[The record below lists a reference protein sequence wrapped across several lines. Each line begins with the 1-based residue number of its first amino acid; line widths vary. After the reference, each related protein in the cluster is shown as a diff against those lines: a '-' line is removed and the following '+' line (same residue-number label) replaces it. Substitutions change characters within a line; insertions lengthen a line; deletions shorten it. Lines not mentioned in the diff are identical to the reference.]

1 MATGGHAA
9 RTRDGRTK
17 MKELGLDLA
26 EVCTFFNETQSE
38 PYVLVVIAE
47 DRAAEWTELLGVPAR
62 RCYISDGQLRAIV
75 DEKGHTYETVV
86 QAVIPDEGSVMAGD
100 YGEIITALYLAS
112 SAHPAE
118 VLEPKMWRL
127 KSRRTKASEGSDVV
141 QLQLPHWPVASD
153 EDTIMC
159 AEVKTKSTNGAS
171 TPVKSAIEDS
181 RKDRESR
188 LLKTLVWLREKA
200 IVGDLG
206 TVELAHI
213 DRFVK
218 ATDHPPAIR
227 EFRAVA
233 VISSDLLEKELVD
246 VTPPETSECT
256 LVVISV
262 PDLKSNYETL
272 YELLLAKADVEV
284 QVP

>member
-1 MATGGHAA
+1 M
-9 RTRDGRTK
+9 K

-26 EVCTFFNETQSE
+26 EVHTFFSEAHSE
-38 PYVLVVIAE
+38 PYVLVSIAE

-62 RCYISDGQLRAIV
+62 RCYISDGLLKSIV
-75 DEKGHTYETVV
+75 DEKGHSYETVV
-86 QAVIPDEGSVMAGD
+86 QAVIPDEGSIMSGD
-100 YGEIITALYLAS
+100 YGEIVAALYLAS
-112 SAHPAE
+112 CAHPAE

-141 QLQLPHWPVASD
+141 QLQLPYWPDASE
-153 EDTIMC
+153 EDTIVC
-159 AEVKTKSTNGAS
+159 AEVKTKATNGAS
-171 TPVKSAIEDS
+171 TPVMSAIEDS

-188 LLKTLVWLREKA
+188 LTKTLVWLKEKA

-206 TVELAHI
+206 TVQLDHI

-218 ATDHPPAIR
+218 ATDYPPAIR

-233 VISSDLLEKELVD
+233 VISSELLEKELAD
-246 VTPPETSECT
+246 ITAPETTECT

-262 PDLKSNYETL
+262 PDLKANYEGL
-272 YELLLAKADVEV
+272 YELLLARADVEV
-284 QVP
+284 HVP

>member
-1 MATGGHAA
+1 MN
-9 RTRDGRTK
+9 
-17 MKELGLDLA
+17 LA
-26 EVCTFFNETQSE
+26 EVSTFFGEAHSA
-38 PYVLVVIAE
+38 PYVLVTIAE

-62 RCYISDGQLRAIV
+62 RCYISDGKLKAIV
-75 DEKGHTYETVV
+75 DEKGHSYETVV

-100 YGEIITALYLAS
+100 YGEIVTALYLAS
-112 SAHPAE
+112 CAHPAE

-141 QLQLPHWPVASD
+141 QFQLPHWPVASD
-153 EDTIMC
+153 EDTIVC
-159 AEVKTKSTNGAS
+159 AEVKTKSTNGTS
-171 TPVKSAIEDS
+171 TPVKSSIEDS
-181 RKDRESR
+181 RKDREGR
-188 LLKTLVWLREKA
+188 LLKTLLWLKERA
-200 IVGDLG
+200 IVGTLG
-206 TVELAHI
+206 TVDLDHI

-233 VISSDLLEKELVD
+233 VISSELLEKELAD
-246 VTPPETSECT
+246 VTVPEPTECT

-262 PDLKSNYETL
+262 PDLKANYESL
-272 YELLLAKADVEV
+272 YKLLLANADVEV

>member
-1 MATGGHAA
+1 
-9 RTRDGRTK
+9 

-26 EVCTFFNETQSE
+26 EVRTFFNEACSK
-38 PYVLVVIAE
+38 PYVLVAIAE
-47 DRAAEWTELLGVPAR
+47 DRVAEWTELLGVPAR
-62 RCYISDGQLRAIV
+62 RCYISDGQLKSTV
-75 DEKGHTYETVV
+75 DDKGHSYQTVV

-100 YGEIITALYLAS
+100 YGEIVTAFYLAAC
-112 SAHPAE
+112 AHPVE

-127 KSRRTKASEGSDVV
+127 KSRRTKASEGSDIV
-141 QLQLPHWPVASD
+141 QLQLPHWPVATA
-153 EDTIMC
+153 EDTIVC

-171 TPVKSAIEDS
+171 TPVKSAIGDS

-188 LLKTLVWLREKA
+188 LSKTLVWLREKA

-206 TVELAHI
+206 TVGFDHI

-218 ATDHPPAIR
+218 ATDHPPATR

-233 VISSDLLEKELVD
+233 VISSELLDDELTD
-246 VTPPETSECT
+246 VIVPETTECT

-262 PDLKSNYETL
+262 PDLKANYEDL
-272 YELLLAKADVEV
+272 YRYLLANAHVEV
-284 QVP
+284 HVP